1 MHPISNPMRLAVSAL
16 MVAVILGGCG
26 GGGGKKKSPPPVDPG
41 PTGPSI
47 ALIPG
52 TISGT
57 TATVVIPLQA
67 SGTGPLTTAWRFA
80 SGTDAVLVGIPGVD
94 GRTVMRFA
102 RNGTWRATARV
113 SDATGSSEREVVV
126 EVTAP
131 VQPALAGQVLDG
143 SALAPVPG
151 SSWTAVWTPIPG
163 ATLAVAAG
171 TTGSDGRWRADTL
184 IVPLEEVAVT
194 VR

>member
-1 MHPISNPMRLAVSAL
+1 
-16 MVAVILGGCG
+16 
-26 GGGGKKKSPPPVDPG
+26 
-41 PTGPSI
+41 
-47 ALIPG
+47 
-52 TISGT
+52 
-57 TATVVIPLQA
+57 
-67 SGTGPLTTAWRFA
+67 
-80 SGTDAVLVGIPGVD
+80 
-94 GRTVMRFA
+94 
-102 RNGTWRATARV
+102 V

-143 SALAPVPG
+143 SALTPVAG
-151 SSWTAVWTPIPG
+151 TSWTAVWTPFPG

-184 IVPLEEVAVT
+184 IAPLGEVAVT